1 MDGISQIVDGDGGS
15 TSKGFQRKNGWDGGI
30 IDRVGDF
37 SDSFE
42 EQDWVA
48 DRPADVGR
56 LLSPTE
62 LRHQSRDLKET
73 SLSGRA
79 MRVRLPLVTRSK
91 LGMLAS

>member
-62 LRHQSRDLKET
+62 LRHQSRDHTVKYDVSVCHT
-73 SLSGRA
+73 
-79 MRVRLPLVTRSK
+79 LVLFTQST
-91 LGMLAS
+91 LG